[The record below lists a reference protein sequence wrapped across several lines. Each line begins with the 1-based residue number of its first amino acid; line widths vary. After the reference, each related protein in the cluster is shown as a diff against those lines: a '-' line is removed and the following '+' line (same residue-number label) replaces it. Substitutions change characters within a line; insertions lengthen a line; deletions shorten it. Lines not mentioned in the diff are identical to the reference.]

1 MAVLFFCLFDPIVF
15 DWCDVLGLG
24 CLIASLVKSVP
35 EPMAAE
41 EGAHLFDR

>member
-1 MAVLFFCLFDPIVF
+1 MAVLFFCLFDSIVL

-24 CLIASLVKSVP
+24 CFIASLVKSVL

-41 EGAHLFDR
+41 EGAHLLD